1 MYCFIIQV
9 EVVDVTFVVNI
20 SKMVDINA
28 KISAIMIN
36 VFNVTRNSAQE
47 KT

>member
-1 MYCFIIQV
+1 
-9 EVVDVTFVVNI
+9 
-20 SKMVDINA
+20 MVDINA

-47 KT
+47 KTWKNRNNLKRKWIN